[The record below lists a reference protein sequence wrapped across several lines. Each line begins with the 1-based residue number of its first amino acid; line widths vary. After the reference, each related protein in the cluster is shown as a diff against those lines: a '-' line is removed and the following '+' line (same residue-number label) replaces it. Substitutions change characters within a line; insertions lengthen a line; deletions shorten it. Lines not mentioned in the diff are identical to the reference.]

1 MEAAVN
7 RDIAVTN
14 GKIAEL
20 DNMHELNIKYIEE
33 EATQKRRLM
42 KEQEM
47 LQKELDHK
55 SKLRDEELKQC
66 IKEKER
72 SQVIELQNKLEI
84 GNAELEYF
92 IVSLLITSYRIY

>member
-1 MEAAVN
+1 LEAAVN